1 MHLIPQSWA
10 HLHILVSV
18 FPSFGLAIVLGFY
31 LAGFLGDNDGVK
43 RTCLV
48 LFAMLALLSIPT
60 FFSGQGSMAAL
71 SANPKIS
78 KSLMNFHYW
87 WGAAALVFLIM
98 TGVAAVFGLLRS
110 GRAGSSSDA
119 AGPGSDAKITFF
131 AVSGLAIVALL
142 LMIVADGWE
151 INHSELQVTIVIP
164 DVSTAPAWPHVH
176 MILNHVP
183 TVGFVFAIAFFV
195 VALLTDNDLMKRAS
209 LVLFVICGVIGVPT
223 YVSGTAS
230 MWALTQPVI
239 PEISKAVI
247 NSHRDMALLTLFGL
261 AFTGAA
267 AWIELW
273 RYRYL
278 GRFSRSSLGL
288 VMLFA
293 LVTLAIM
300 AETGHRGGQIN
311 HPEIRVATE
320 ILPTDAEG
328 TSTAIEGLMKE
339 MVWFLPWQIVH
350 YFGYCLIFGAV
361 FAVVLRVLGFWKSV
375 SFAAVH
381 RLLLLGFLGLL
392 INVFSGMLMMLAN
405 SYRYVVT
412 DYAFAPKIAF
422 ITVGAI
428 AVLYFSLSNRV
439 WNLKPGEDAPVGAKL
454 VAAFVL
460 LVWTGVLVGGR
471 MLAFI

>member
-18 FPSFGLAIVLGFY
+18 FPSFGLVIVLGFY
-31 LAGFLGDNDGVK
+31 FAGYLGDNNGVR

-48 LFAMLALLSIPT
+48 LFVLLALLSIPT
-60 FFSGQGSMAAL
+60 FLSGQGSMAAL
-71 SANPKIS
+71 SDNPKIS
-78 KSLMNFHYW
+78 KSMMSFHYG
-87 WGAAALVFLIM
+87 WGIAALVVLIM
-98 TGVAAVFGLLRS
+98 TGVAALFDLLRP
-110 GRAGSSSDA
+110 GGA
-119 AGPGSDAKITFF
+119 ADTKIRFF
-131 AVSGLAIVALL
+131 VVSGLAIVAVV
-142 LMIVADGWE
+142 LMIVGDGWE
-151 INHSELQVTIVIP
+151 INHPELRVTVVIP

-195 VALLTDNDLMKRAS
+195 IALLTDNDLMKRSS
-209 LVLFVICGVIGVPT
+209 LVLFVICGVVGVPT
-223 YVSGTAS
+223 YISGTAS
-230 MWALTQPVI
+230 MWALTQPVV

-247 NSHRDMALLTLFGL
+247 NAHRDMALLTLFGL

-273 RYRYL
+273 RYRYI
-278 GRFSRSSLGL
+278 GHFSRSSLAL

-293 LVTLAIM
+293 VVTLAIM

-320 ILPTDAEG
+320 ALPTDAEG
-328 TSTAIEGLMKE
+328 TSTAIEGLMKQ
-339 MVWFLPWQIVH
+339 MVWFLPWQVVH

-381 RLLLLGFLGLL
+381 RLLLLGFLGVL
-392 INVFSGMLMMLAN
+392 INVFSGMLMMLAD
-405 SYRYVVT
+405 SYRYVVG
-412 DYAFAPKIAF
+412 DYAFAPKIAL
-422 ITVGAI
+422 ITIGAI

-454 VAAFVL
+454 VAVFVL
-460 LVWTGVLVGGR
+460 LAWTGVLVGGR
-471 MLAFI
+471 MLAFL

>member
-18 FPSFGLAIVLGFY
+18 FPSFGLVIVLGFY
-31 LAGFLGDNDGVK
+31 LAGFLADNEGIK

-48 LFAMLALLSIPT
+48 LFGLLALLSIPT
-60 FFSGQGSMAAL
+60 FFSGQGSISAL
-71 SANPKIS
+71 SGNTKVPRG
-78 KSLMNFHYW
+78 LMNFHYW
-87 WGAAALVFLIM
+87 WGVAALVALIL
-98 TGVAAVFGLLRS
+98 TGLAAVFDLAQS
-110 GRAGSSSDA
+110 GRASRTF
-119 AGPGSDAKITFF
+119 DAKSAFLL
-131 AVSGLAIVALL
+131 VSGLAIVAVV

-151 INHSELQVTIVIP
+151 LNHAELQVTVVIP

-195 VALLTDNDLMKRAS
+195 VALVTDNELMKRAS
-209 LVLFVICGVIGVPT
+209 LVLFVICSVVGVPT

-230 MWALTQPVI
+230 MWALTQPVV

-247 NSHRDMALLTLFGL
+247 NAHREMALLSLFGL

-278 GRFSRSSLGL
+278 GRFSRSSLIL

-293 LVTLAIM
+293 VVTLAIM

-320 ILPTDAEG
+320 ILPTDSEG
-328 TSTAIEGLMKE
+328 TTTAVEALMKGL
-339 MVWFLPWQIVH
+339 VWFLPWQIVH

-381 RLLLLGFLGLL
+381 RLLLLGFLGVLV
-392 INVFSGMLMMLAN
+392 NVFSGMLMMLAD
-405 SYRYVVT
+405 SYRYVVS

-439 WNLKPGEDAPVGAKL
+439 WNLKPGEDAPVAAKL

-460 LVWTGVLVGGR
+460 LAWTGVLVGGR
-471 MLAFI
+471 MLAFL

>member
-1 MHLIPQSWA
+1 MHLIPQSWS

-18 FPSFGLAIVLGFY
+18 FPSFGLLIVLGY
-31 LAGFLGDNDGVK
+31 YITGSVANNDGIK

-48 LFAMLALLSIPT
+48 MFGLLALLSVPT
-60 FFSGQGSMAAL
+60 YFSGAGSMVVM
-71 SANPKIS
+71 STTPGIS
-78 KSLMNFHYW
+78 RPIMNAHYGW
-87 WGAAALVFLIM
+87 
-98 TGVAAVFGLLRS
+98 GVAALLALIVTGVVAWVELWRS
-110 GRAGSSSDA
+110 GRAGSPTVMS
-119 AGPGSDAKITFF
+119 FRL
-131 AVSGLAIVALL
+131 VSGLAVVALV
-142 LMIVADGWE
+142 LMIIANGWE
-151 INHSELQVTIVIP
+151 INHRELQTTVVIP
-164 DVSTAPAWPHVH
+164 DVSTPARWPYVH

-183 TVGFVFAIAFFV
+183 TVGFVFAIAYFV
-195 VALLTDNDLMKRAS
+195 VALVTDNDLMKRAT
-209 LVLFVICGVIGVPT
+209 LVLFVICSVVGVPT
-223 YVSGTAS
+223 YVSGTAT

-247 NSHRDMALLTLFGL
+247 NAHRDMALWTLFGL

-273 RYRYL
+273 RYRYV
-278 GRFSRSSLGL
+278 GRFSKTSLTV

-293 LVTLAIM
+293 VVTLAIM

-320 ILPTDAEG
+320 IMPTDTEG
-328 TSTAIEGLMKE
+328 TSTAIEGLMKN
-339 MVWFLPWQIVH
+339 MLWFLPWQIVH

-381 RLLLLGFLGLL
+381 RLLLLGFLGVL
-392 INVFSGMLMMLAN
+392 INVVSGMLMMLAD
-405 SYRYVVT
+405 SYRYVVS
-412 DYAFAPKIAF
+412 DYTFAPKIAF
-422 ITVGAI
+422 LTIGAI

-439 WNLKPGEDAPVGAKL
+439 WNLKPGEDAPVVAKL

-460 LVWTGVLVGGR
+460 LAWTGVLVGGR
-471 MLAFI
+471 MLAFL